1 MAAPAIIPILKKVA
15 SVVLSDKKGRK
26 AVLMIVGIVLVIII
40 LPIIALLGIFSGGID
55 LGLNDINSMVQEQQ
69 QVGEATLVA
78 IEEAMLD
85 EGYSQLR
92 VEEAQAVYLLALF
105 DKSDEENFV
114 ERLVGCFE
122 EEQTDAELIA
132 SVNAEFGTAITPSE
146 FTEALK
152 EVREKYLNQEE
163 NSSG

>member
-55 LGLNDINSMVQEQQ
+55 LGLNDINALVQEQQ
-69 QVGEATLVA
+69 QVGESTLVA
-78 IEEAMLD
+78 IEEKML
-85 EGYSQLR
+85 EAGYSEQR

-114 ERLVGCFE
+114 DRLVGCFE
-122 EEQTDAELIA
+122 AEQTDAELISA
-132 SVNAEFGTAITPSE
+132 VNAEFGTAITPSE
-146 FTEALK
+146 FTEALQ
-152 EVREKYLNQEE
+152 EVREKYSNQEE
-163 NSSG
+163 DSSG

>member
-1 MAAPAIIPILKKVA
+1 MAAPAIVPILKKVA
-15 SVVLSDKKGRK
+15 SVVISDKKGRK
-26 AVLMIVGIVLVIII
+26 AVLMIVGIVLVLLL

-55 LGLNDINSMVQEQQ
+55 LGLNDINALVQEQQ
-69 QVGEATLVA
+69 QIGESTLIA
-78 IEEAMLD
+78 IEEQML
-85 EGYSQLR
+85 EAGYSEPR

-105 DKSDEENFV
+105 DKTDEDNFV

-146 FTEALK
+146 FTEALQ

>member
-1 MAAPAIIPILKKVA
+1 MAAPAIVPIIKKVA

-26 AVLMIVGIVLVIII
+26 AVLMIIGIVLVIII
-40 LPIIALLGIFSGGID
+40 LPIIALLGIISGGID
-55 LGLNDINSMVQEQQ
+55 LGLDDINSMVQEQQ

>member
-1 MAAPAIIPILKKVA
+1 MAAPAIVPIIKKVA

-26 AVLMIVGIVLVIII
+26 AVLMIIGIVLVIII

-55 LGLNDINSMVQEQQ
+55 LGLDDINSMVQEQQ

-152 EVREKYLNQEE
+152 EVREKYLKQEE
-163 NSSG
+163 KKKG

>member
-1 MAAPAIIPILKKVA
+1 MAAPAIVPIIKKVA

-26 AVLMIVGIVLVIII
+26 AVLMIIGIVLVIII

-55 LGLNDINSMVQEQQ
+55 LGLDDINSMVQEQQ

-122 EEQTDAELIA
+122 EEQTDAELISA
-132 SVNAEFGTAITPSE
+132 VNAEFGTAINHSE

-152 EVREKYLNQEE
+152 EIREKYENQEE

>member
-1 MAAPAIIPILKKVA
+1 MAAPAIVPILKKVA
-15 SVVLSDKKGRK
+15 TVVLSDKKGRK
-26 AVLMIVGIVLVIII
+26 AVLMIIGIVLVIII

-55 LGLNDINSMVQEQQ
+55 LGLDDINSMVQEQQ

-85 EGYSQLR
+85 EGYSQQR

-122 EEQTDAELIA
+122 EEQTDAELISA
-132 SVNAEFGTAITPSE
+132 VNAEFGTAITPSE

>member
-1 MAAPAIIPILKKVA
+1 MAAPAIVPIIKKVA

-26 AVLMIVGIVLVIII
+26 AVLMIIGIVLVIII

-55 LGLNDINSMVQEQQ
+55 LGLNDINALVQEQQ

>member
-1 MAAPAIIPILKKVA
+1 MAAPAIVPIIKKVA

-26 AVLMIVGIVLVIII
+26 AVLMIIGIVLVIII

-55 LGLNDINSMVQEQQ
+55 LGLDDINSMVQEQQ

-152 EVREKYLNQEE
+152 EVREKYLDQEE

>member
-15 SVVLSDKKGRK
+15 TVVLSDKKGRK

-55 LGLNDINSMVQEQQ
+55 LGLNDINSLVQEQQ
-69 QVGEATLVA
+69 QVGESTLTA
-78 IEEAMLD
+78 IEEKML
-85 EGYSQLR
+85 ESGYSQLR

-105 DKSDEENFV
+105 DKGDEEQFV

-122 EEQTDAELIA
+122 EEQTDAELISA
-132 SVNAEFGTAITPSE
+132 VNAEFGTAINYTE
-146 FTEALK
+146 FTEAVK
-152 EVREKYLNQEE
+152 EIREKYSNQEE

>member
-1 MAAPAIIPILKKVA
+1 MAAPAIVPIIKKVA
-15 SVVLSDKKGRK
+15 SAVLSDKKGRK
-26 AVLMIVGIVLVIII
+26 AVLMIIGIVLVIII

-55 LGLNDINSMVQEQQ
+55 LGLDDINSMVQEQQ

>member
-1 MAAPAIIPILKKVA
+1 MAAPAIVPIIKKVA

-26 AVLMIVGIVLVIII
+26 ALLMIIGIVLVIII

-55 LGLNDINSMVQEQQ
+55 LGLDDINSMVQEQQ

>member
-1 MAAPAIIPILKKVA
+1 MAAPAIVPIIKKVA

-26 AVLMIVGIVLVIII
+26 AVLMIIGIVLVIII

-55 LGLNDINSMVQEQQ
+55 LGLDDINSMVQEQQ

-92 VEEAQAVYLLALF
+92 VEEAQAVERLALF

-146 FTEALK
+146 FTETLK
-152 EVREKYLNQEE
+152 EVRETYLNQEE
-163 NSSG
+163 NPSG

>member
-1 MAAPAIIPILKKVA
+1 MAAPAIVPIIKKVA

-26 AVLMIVGIVLVIII
+26 AVLMIIGIVLVIII

-55 LGLNDINSMVQEQQ
+55 LGLDDINSMVQEQQ

-85 EGYSQLR
+85 EGYSQDR

-105 DKSDEENFV
+105 DKTDEENFV

-122 EEQTDAELIA
+122 EEQTDAELISA
-132 SVNAEFGTAITPSE
+132 VNAEFGTAINHSE

-152 EVREKYLNQEE
+152 EIREKYENQEE

>member
-1 MAAPAIIPILKKVA
+1 MAAPAIVPILKKVA

-26 AVLMIVGIVLVIII
+26 AVLMIVGIVLVLLL
-40 LPIIALLGIFSGGID
+40 LPIIALLGIFSGGMD
-55 LGLNDINSMVQEQQ
+55 LGLNDINALVQEQQ
-69 QVGEATLVA
+69 QVGESTLTA
-78 IEEAMLD
+78 IEEKML
-85 EGYSQLR
+85 EAGYSELR
-92 VEEAQAVYLLALF
+92 VEEAQAVYLRALF
-105 DKSDEENFV
+105 DKGDEDQFV

>member
-55 LGLNDINSMVQEQQ
+55 LGLNDINSLVQEQQ
-69 QVGEATLVA
+69 QVGESTLTA
-78 IEEAMLD
+78 IEEQML
-85 EGYSQLR
+85 EAGYSELH

-105 DKSDEENFV
+105 DKGDEEQFV

-122 EEQTDAELIA
+122 DEQTDAELISA
-132 SVNAEFGTAITPSE
+132 VNAEFGTAINPTE
-146 FTEALK
+146 FTEAVK
-152 EVREKYLNQEE
+152 EIREKYENQEE

>member
-55 LGLNDINSMVQEQQ
+55 LGLNDINALVQEQQ
-69 QVGEATLVA
+69 QVGESTLVA
-78 IEEAMLD
+78 IEEKML
-85 EGYSQLR
+85 EAGYSEQR

-105 DKSDEENFV
+105 DRSDDENFV
-114 ERLVGCFE
+114 DRLVGCFE
-122 EEQTDAELIA
+122 AEQTDAELISA
-132 SVNAEFGTAITPSE
+132 VNAEFGTAITPSE
-146 FTEALK
+146 FTEALQ
-152 EVREKYLNQEE
+152 EVREKYSNQEE
-163 NSSG
+163 DSSG

>member
-1 MAAPAIIPILKKVA
+1 MAAPAIVPIIKKVA
-15 SVVLSDKKGRK
+15 SIVLSDKKGRK
-26 AVLMIVGIVLVIII
+26 AVLMIIGIVLVIII

-55 LGLNDINSMVQEQQ
+55 LGLNNINALVQEQQ

>member
-26 AVLMIVGIVLVIII
+26 AVLMIIGIVLVIII

-55 LGLNDINSMVQEQQ
+55 LGLDDINSMVQEQQ

-92 VEEAQAVYLLALF
+92 IEEAQAVYLLALF

>member
-55 LGLNDINSMVQEQQ
+55 LGLNDINSLVQEQQ

>member
-1 MAAPAIIPILKKVA
+1 MAAPAIVPIIKKVA

-26 AVLMIVGIVLVIII
+26 AVLMIIGIVLVIII

-55 LGLNDINSMVQEQQ
+55 LGLDDINSMVQEQQ

-132 SVNAEFGTAITPSE
+132 SVNAEFGTAINHTE
-146 FTEALK
+146 FTEAVK
-152 EVREKYLNQEE
+152 EIREKYSNQEE
-163 NSSG
+163 NLSG

>member
-1 MAAPAIIPILKKVA
+1 MNSFERKSLQNQVRYDIKRKECPFGGRTAKKA
-15 SVVLSDKKGRK
+15 GLGRK
-26 AVLMIVGIVLVIII
+26 QDGIRPDAVFLSYLASAAGHRCGLVL
-40 LPIIALLGIFSGGID
+40 
-55 LGLNDINSMVQEQQ
+55 EQQ
-69 QVGEATLVA
+69 QVGESTLVA
-78 IEEAMLD
+78 IEEQML
-85 EGYSQLR
+85 EAGYSAQR

-105 DKSDEENFV
+105 DKSDEEQFV

-122 EEQTDAELIA
+122 EEQTDAELISA
-132 SVNAEFGTAITPSE
+132 VNAEFGTAITPSE

>member
-1 MAAPAIIPILKKVA
+1 MAAPAIVPIIKKVA
-15 SVVLSDKKGRK
+15 TVVLSDKKGRK
-26 AVLMIVGIVLVIII
+26 AVLMIIGIVLVIII

-55 LGLNDINSMVQEQQ
+55 LGLDDINAMVQEQQ

-92 VEEAQAVYLLALF
+92 VEEAQAVYILALF

>member
-1 MAAPAIIPILKKVA
+1 MSAPAIVPIIKKVA

-26 AVLMIVGIVLVIII
+26 AVLMIIGIVLVIII

-55 LGLNDINSMVQEQQ
+55 LGLDDINSMVQEQQ

-85 EGYSQLR
+85 EGYSQQR

-122 EEQTDAELIA
+122 AEQTDAELIA

>member
-1 MAAPAIIPILKKVA
+1 MAFPIIPILKKVA
-15 SVVLSDKKGRK
+15 VTLVTDKKARK
-26 AVLMIVGIVLVIII
+26 VILGIVLGIIFVI
-40 LPIIALLGIFSGGID
+40 LMPIIAILGIFSGGID
-55 LGLNDINSMVQEQQ
+55 LGLDDINSLVEQQ
-69 QVGEATLVA
+69 QTVGESTLTA
-78 IEEAMLD
+78 IEEKMLS
-85 EGYSQLR
+85 EGYSQLK
-92 VEEAQAVYLLALF
+92 VEEAQAIYLLALF
-105 DKSDEENFV
+105 DKTDEENFV

>member
-1 MAAPAIIPILKKVA
+1 MAAPAIVPILKKVA

-26 AVLMIVGIVLVIII
+26 AVLMIVGIVLVLLL

-55 LGLNDINSMVQEQQ
+55 LGLNDINALVQEQQ
-69 QVGEATLVA
+69 QIGESTLTA
-78 IEEAMLD
+78 IEEQML
-85 EGYSQLR
+85 EAGYSELR

-105 DKSDEENFV
+105 DKGDEDQFV

-122 EEQTDAELIA
+122 EEQTDAELISA
-132 SVNAEFGTAITPSE
+132 VNAEFGTAITPSE
-146 FTEALK
+146 FTEALQ

>member
-26 AVLMIVGIVLVIII
+26 AVLMIVGIALVIII

-55 LGLNDINSMVQEQQ
+55 LGLNDINALVQEQQ
-69 QVGEATLVA
+69 QVGESTLTA
-78 IEEAMLD
+78 IEEQML
-85 EGYSQLR
+85 EAGYSELR

-105 DKSDEENFV
+105 DKGDEAQFV

-122 EEQTDAELIA
+122 EEQTDAELISA
-132 SVNAEFGTAITPSE
+132 VNAEFGTAINYTE

-152 EVREKYLNQEE
+152 EVREKYSNQEE
-163 NSSG
+163 NPSG

>member
-1 MAAPAIIPILKKVA
+1 MAAPAIVPIIKKVA

-26 AVLMIVGIVLVIII
+26 AVLMIIGIVLVIII

-55 LGLNDINSMVQEQQ
+55 LGLDDINSMVQEQQ

-122 EEQTDAELIA
+122 EEQTDAELISA
-132 SVNAEFGTAITPSE
+132 VNAEFGTAITPSE

>member
-1 MAAPAIIPILKKVA
+1 MAAPAIVPIIKKVA

-26 AVLMIVGIVLVIII
+26 AVLMIIGIVLVIII

-55 LGLNDINSMVQEQQ
+55 LGLDDINSMVQEQQ

-146 FTEALK
+146 FTETLK
-152 EVREKYLNQEE
+152 EVRENYLNQEE
-163 NSSG
+163 NPSG